1 MVLSLL
7 INGALDITFGIGWW
21 VVKKV
26 GGSMYDM
33 GSSLLYER
41 SVKPT
46 LSHIVD
52 LPDDKEKEKDHLEM
66 IKLME
71 LVEHDLVEIKHNQSI
86 ILHRLDMDDVKLNN

>member
-7 INGALDITFGIGWW
+7 INGALDIGFGLGWW
-21 VVKKV
+21 IVKKV
-26 GGSMYDM
+26 GGSMYDL
-33 GSSLLYER
+33 GSNLFYER

-52 LPDDKEKEKDHLEM
+52 LPKEEDHIQL

-71 LVEHDLVEIKHNQSI
+71 LVEHDLVEIKHNQSV
-86 ILHRLDMDDVKLNN
+86 ILHRLEIDEHKID